1 MMSVLMIK
9 AMEITNCPTTKT
21 FLITAPFE
29 PDLSVPL
36 RTEIGLNAERK
47 KAG

>member
-1 MMSVLMIK
+1 MMRVLMIK
-9 AMEITNCPTTKT
+9 AIEITNCPITKT
-21 FLITAPFE
+21 FLIMAPFE

-47 KAG
+47 NAG